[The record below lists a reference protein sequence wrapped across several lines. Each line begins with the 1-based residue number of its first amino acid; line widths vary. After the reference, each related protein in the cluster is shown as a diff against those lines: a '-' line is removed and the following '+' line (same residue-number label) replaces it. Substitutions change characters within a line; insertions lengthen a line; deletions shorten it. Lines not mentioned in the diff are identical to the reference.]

1 MEYLEAEN
9 FVHRDLRAANILVGE
24 HHDVKVADF
33 GLARILQEENIYEAT
48 ESEYSAWFRRLGER
62 KKKIIE
68 RTCDSLQYLSTF
80 GL

>member
-1 MEYLEAEN
+1 MHGCDSGGFITDICLLTPFHGLLQIADAMEYLEAEN

-48 ESEYSAWFRRLGER
+48 ESEYSA
-62 KKKIIE
+62 
-68 RTCDSLQYLSTF
+68 
-80 GL
+80 